1 MPTASIDVEPT
12 LIAEALARL
21 SDEHLALIRRSYYD
35 RWTTAQIADD
45 LQIPDG
51 AVKSRLHDAARELLA
66 ALQDTGNGNGRPI
79 SGI

>member
-1 MPTASIDVEPT
+1 MPTAGIDVEPT

-35 RWTTAQIADD
+35 RWTTAEIADH

-66 ALQDTGNGNGRPI
+66 ALHDTGNGGAQPFFGR
-79 SGI
+79 